1 MISEEL
7 LSKWEKQCASA
18 CEGPWLVSNIKDKNY
33 YPDGVLSLRGKDDVE
48 ICGPIAKEDA
58 RFMATAREAMPLLI
72 ARVREL
78 EVALEVQKDDRA
90 HYAECWYIEN
100 QANQRRQ
107 KVISQLEREAT
118 WMAHKLACYYQAIDR
133 RCNDGQMTDYRTD
146 YEYWRNEARKAVENA
161 D

>member
-1 MISEEL
+1 MIDECTL
-7 LSKWEKQCASA
+7 KKWEEQCASA
-18 CEGPWLVSNIKDKNY
+18 CEGPWRVSNIKDKNY

-78 EVALEVQKDDRA
+78 EADLQYADHFRTDCIKACEQVA
-90 HYAECWYIEN
+90 
-100 QANQRRQ
+100 
-107 KVISQLEREAT
+107 QLEKEADWLAKYATGKSPCIKPLFDCREA
-118 WMAHKLACYYQAIDR
+118 
-133 RCNDGQMTDYRTD
+133 GQINQCHICLRDV
-146 YEYWRNEARKAVENA
+146 ARKAVQNA